1 MERILF
7 VSSVRYDKRCALVTL
22 LFACLDGW
30 NICCLLSLMVGIFVV
45 CLVRWLEYLLSAW
58 LDDWD
63 FDALLTA
70 VKLVSAWLDGWNIGC
85 LLGEMVVSLIR
96 RLFSL

>member
-1 MERILF
+1 MVGMF
-7 VSSVRYDKRCALVTL
+7 VEGLVRWLKYL
-22 LFACLDGW
+22 LFAWLDGW
-30 NICCLLSLMVGIFVV
+30 NICCRLSLMVGIFVV

-96 RLFSL
+96 RLFFL